1 MKKKINL
8 TIGYSDHTVGVQA
21 CLAAVALGANILEK
35 HFTHDKTFSSFRDHH
50 LSSDFDE
57 LKSIVDSV
65 RILENQLG
73 QFNKKIEKPEH
84 KLIKMVRRAPYA
96 KKNILVNERLSLEN
110 TVFLRPASSKNFLN
124 LKKVIGKKTKNKF
137 SKDKIIKLNT

>member
-1 MKKKINL
+1 
-8 TIGYSDHTVGVQA
+8 
-21 CLAAVALGANILEK
+21 
-35 HFTHDKTFSSFRDHH
+35 
-50 LSSDFDE
+50 
-57 LKSIVDSV
+57 
-65 RILENQLG
+65 
-73 QFNKKIEKPEH
+73 
-84 KLIKMVRRAPYA
+84 MVRRAPYA